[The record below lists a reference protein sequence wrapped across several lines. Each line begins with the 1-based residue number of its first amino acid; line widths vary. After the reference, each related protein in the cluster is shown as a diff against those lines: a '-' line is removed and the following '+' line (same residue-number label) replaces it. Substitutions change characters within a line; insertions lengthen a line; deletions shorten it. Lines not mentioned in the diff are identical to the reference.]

1 MGSGQGARL
10 CVWRSRQGLTD
21 TDWTSQL
28 GTLSGLK
35 RDRGS
40 PGADCRRSIQRGACR
55 GGPSARD
62 GCSTPTLR
70 SIPRSVS
77 ACLVRKGRVRD
88 GCDWRPC
95 SPCACA
101 GRGSRAPAGGPESRP
116 RAVRGTLVP
125 PEGATWGGCWRATD
139 FDDVPRVQLQ
149 DQGAEFEALAA
160 GPGAP
165 DAVCGARGAAGLR
178 PLRIGLAGAATG

>member
-28 GTLSGLK
+28 GTLSGLQ

-40 PGADCRRSIQRGACR
+40 RGAECRRSIQRGVWR
-55 GGPSARD
+55 GVPVGEGRLFDPHPSKHPAIGQRVPRQEGAR
-62 GCSTPTLR
+62 SRRLR
-70 SIPRSVS
+70 LEALLSLRL
-77 ACLVRKGRVRD
+77 CWEGLKGA
-88 GCDWRPC
+88 
-95 SPCACA
+95 S
-101 GRGSRAPAGGPESRP
+101 GGPESPP

-125 PEGATWGGCWRATD
+125 PEGATWGGCWRATGL
-139 FDDVPRVQLQ
+139 DDVPRVELQ
-149 DQGAEFEALAA
+149 GEGAEFEALAA
-160 GPGAP
+160 DPGAP
-165 DAVCGARGAAGLR
+165 DAVCGAQGAAGLR